1 MPSEAKKY
9 HAYARECLHQAE
21 KADIPERREKLFEL
35 SRVWL
40 EAALPE
46 GGRGKPSPDW
56 VAGSIGPKADERIKT
71 LGPCDV

>member
-21 KADIPERREKLFEL
+21 KADAPETKEKLIEL

-40 EAALPE
+40 EAALREE
-46 GGRGKPSPDW
+46 GLGKPSSNER
-56 VAGSIGPKADERIKT
+56 ATGPPT
-71 LGPCDV
+71 